1 MDVPKF
7 QKLKSRI
14 AELRKETGMTQAEL
28 AAFVRVSTTTVQ
40 NWEADKGLEQIE
52 RLQRLCAILNCQ
64 LDDLVEYV
72 PTAEPAEAVK
82 RPLPLT
88 QLRQIGLSFRGES
101 IDAND
106 ADTTQEQETYND

>member
-1 MDVPKF
+1 MDGPKF

-14 AELRKETGMTQAEL
+14 AGLRQATGMTQAQL
-28 AAFVRVSTTTVQ
+28 AAFVQVSTTTVQ

-72 PTAEPAEAVK
+72 PTAEPTEAAK
-82 RPLPLT
+82 RPLPLA
-88 QLRQIGLSFRGES
+88 QLREIGRSFRGEPV
-101 IDAND
+101 DA
-106 ADTTQEQETYND
+106 TQVQEV